1 MIFPNQL
8 LETNV
13 SAQAVIYI
21 YMLVNT
27 DVSSAKRAL
36 VFFLRDFKSEA
47 KWNKIKLQSWVICM
61 LVHMASIAPLRL
73 YGSVAQLDIT

>member
-47 KWNKIKLQSWVICM
+47 KWNKIKLQSWVILTMHAGTHGLHC
-61 LVHMASIAPLRL
+61 SITSLWFCCTA
-73 YGSVAQLDIT
+73 